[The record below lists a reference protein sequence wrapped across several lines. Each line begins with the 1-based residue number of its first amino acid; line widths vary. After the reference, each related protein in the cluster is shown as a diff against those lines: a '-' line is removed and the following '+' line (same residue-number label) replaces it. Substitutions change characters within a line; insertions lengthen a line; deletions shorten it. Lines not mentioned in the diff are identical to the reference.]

1 MTIKRREFLGTV
13 AAGSAVLTMPGFL
26 SGCGIQSAMGIGGKT
41 PENPFME
48 WFGVD
53 QPTVARVMS
62 ELTARGADAADVY
75 FQHSRSNSLTLEDGI
90 VSSAN
95 SRIRQGVGLRV
106 VIGEQTGYAFTEDL
120 TLPSMLAAART
131 ASAIA
136 SGSQVVA
143 PQSFNPSS
151 AGDLY
156 TTTVPWANVGIDQ
169 KLPILKMVEAKT
181 KAKDPAIDKVAVFW
195 ADGTGVMS
203 ELTARGADAADVYF
217 QHSRSNSLTLEDGI
231 VSSANSRIRQGVGL
245 RVVIG
250 EQTGYAFTEDLT
262 LPSMLAA
269 ARTASA
275 IASGSQVVAPQSFN
289 PSSAGD
295 LYTTTVPWANV
306 GIDQKL
312 PILKMVEAKTK
323 AKDPAIDKVAVFWA
337 DGDERVMIATL
348 DGRLVMDHRPMTR
361 VTVVATAKKGDETQ
375 TGYSN
380 IAAREEISWYTEERL
395 NRMVDEAVERTMIQF
410 EARRPPAGE
419 MPVILASGASGIL
432 LHEAIGHGMEAD
444 FNRKGTSIYTDM
456 MGKKVAEPFVTVVDQ
471 ADIPNE
477 RGALNFDDEGN
488 KAGRTVMVEDGIL
501 KSYLHDQISAQ
512 QYGLKPTGSGRR
524 ESYRFAPMPRMTC
537 TFMEDGPHTKD
548 EIIAAVDH
556 GIICETYTNGQ
567 VQIGAGDFTFYVK
580 NGWLVEKGKVTAP
593 IKDVNIIGNGPEALK
608 RITMVANDA
617 RLDTGG
623 WTCGKNGQSVPVSQG
638 IPTVLVSNMTVGG
651 ENVS

>member
-26 SGCGIQSAMGIGGKT
+26 SGCGVQSATAIAGNT

-53 QPTVARVMS
+53 QSTVARVMS

-75 FQHSRSNSLTLEDGI
+75 FQHSRNNSLTLEDGI

-95 SRIRQGVGLRV
+95 SGIRQGVGLRV

-181 KAKDPAIDKVAVFW
+181 KARDPAIDKVAV
-195 ADGTGVMS
+195 
-203 ELTARGADAADVYF
+203 Y
-217 QHSRSNSLTLEDGI
+217 
-231 VSSANSRIRQGVGL
+231 
-245 RVVIG
+245 
-250 EQTGYAFTEDLT
+250 
-262 LPSMLAA
+262 
-269 ARTASA
+269 
-275 IASGSQVVAPQSFN
+275 
-289 PSSAGD
+289 
-295 LYTTTVPWANV
+295 
-306 GIDQKL
+306 
-312 PILKMVEAKTK
+312 
-323 AKDPAIDKVAVFWA
+323 WA

-395 NRMVDEAVERTMIQF
+395 DRMVDEAVERTMIQF

>member
-26 SGCGIQSAMGIGGKT
+26 SGCGVQGATAIAGNT

-53 QPTVARVMS
+53 QSTVARVMS

-75 FQHSRSNSLTLEDGI
+75 FQHSRNNSLTLEDGI

-95 SRIRQGVGLRV
+95 SGIRQGVGLRV

-181 KAKDPAIDKVAVFW
+181 KAKDPAIDKVAV
-195 ADGTGVMS
+195 
-203 ELTARGADAADVYF
+203 Y
-217 QHSRSNSLTLEDGI
+217 
-231 VSSANSRIRQGVGL
+231 
-245 RVVIG
+245 
-250 EQTGYAFTEDLT
+250 
-262 LPSMLAA
+262 
-269 ARTASA
+269 
-275 IASGSQVVAPQSFN
+275 
-289 PSSAGD
+289 
-295 LYTTTVPWANV
+295 
-306 GIDQKL
+306 
-312 PILKMVEAKTK
+312 
-323 AKDPAIDKVAVFWA
+323 WA

-395 NRMVDEAVERTMIQF
+395 NRMVDEVVERTMIQF

-623 WTCGKNGQSVPVSQG
+623 WTCGKNGQRVPVSQG